1 MNPPLLAHLAP
12 DATDRAELVSVAGRS
27 LSTAALA
34 EAAGAVAANL
44 AGAEVVA
51 VEAGA
56 RLETVVAV
64 VGALA
69 AGAVIVP
76 VPADSGPAE
85 RDHILADSASSVLL
99 LTGEGQGSTRPDG
112 PVTIVSLPVDL
123 GQRVPLRTVER
134 PPSAPALLLYT
145 SGTTGPPKG
154 VPISGAAITACL
166 DGLAEAWAVEGD
178 DVVAHGLPLFHV
190 HGLVLGL
197 LGPLYWGGRM
207 VHTGRATP
215 AAYARAVGAAG
226 ATMLFGVPT
235 VWSRVVADGTAC
247 AALGPARL
255 LVSGSATL
263 PAPVFEGLRAGS
275 GHAPVERYGMTETL
289 ITLSVRA
296 EDHRRPGWVG
306 TPLKGVQARLRGED
320 GMAVAADGE
329 SIGDLEVRGPTVMA
343 GYLNQPADAESPFT
357 TDGWFRTGDVA
368 MVDGNGDH
376 RLLGRRST
384 DLVKS
389 GGYRIGTGEVEATL
403 LAHPGV
409 REAAVVGAPDS
420 DLGAVLVAF
429 VVADGVTGGEL
440 IEFVADEL
448 AVHKRPRRVEL
459 VDALPRNAM
468 GKINKSAL
476 VDP

>member
-1 MNPPLLAHLAP
+1 MTAALLAHLADSAADRP
-12 DATDRAELVSVAGRS
+12 DLVRVAGRS
-27 LSTAALA
+27 LATSDLA
-34 EAAGAVAANL
+34 ELAGAVAAEL
-44 AGAEVVA
+44 SGAGTVA

-56 RLETVVAV
+56 SMETVVAV

-69 AGAVIVP
+69 AGVVVVP
-76 VPADSGPAE
+76 VAADAGPAE
-85 RDHILADSASSVLL
+85 RDHILADSAASVLL
-99 LTGEGQGSTRPDG
+99 LTGVGPDARQDRPA
-112 PVTIVSLPVDL
+112 TIPAVPVDL
-123 GQRVPLRTVER
+123 GRRAPLGVVER
-134 PPSAPALLLYT
+134 LPSDPALLLYT
-145 SGTTGPPKG
+145 SGTTGLPKG

-166 DGLAEAWAVEGD
+166 DGLGDAWAMEGD

-197 LGPLYWGGRM
+197 LGPLYWGARM
-207 VHTGRATP
+207 VHTRRPTP
-215 AAYARAVGAAG
+215 AAYAAAVGDAG
-226 ATMLFGVPT
+226 ATVLFGVPT
-235 VWSRVVADGTAC
+235 VWSRVVADGPAC

-255 LVSGSATL
+255 LVSGSAAL
-263 PAPVFEGLRAGS
+263 PVPVFDGLQAGS

-296 EDHRRPGWVG
+296 DGPRRPGWVG
-306 TPLKGVQARLRGED
+306 VPLHGVETRLRDED
-320 GMAVAADGE
+320 GGAVAADGD

-343 GYLNQPADAESPFT
+343 GYLNKPADAESPFT

-368 MVDGNGDH
+368 SVDGDGYH

-409 REAAVVGAPDS
+409 REAAVVGAPDT

-440 IEFVADEL
+440 IDFVAGEL

-476 VDP
+476 ADP